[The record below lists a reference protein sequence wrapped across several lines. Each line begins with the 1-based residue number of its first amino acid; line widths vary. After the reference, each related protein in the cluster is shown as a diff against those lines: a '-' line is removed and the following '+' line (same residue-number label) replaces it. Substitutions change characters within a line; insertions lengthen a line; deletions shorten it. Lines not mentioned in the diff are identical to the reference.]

1 MLKDDDKITYIFIYY
16 YTMKARYILQRY
28 LKRVVF
34 IFSFFVKKIRKN
46 SDVLVLLRAKPVYVS
61 SQKPIQI
68 LPPLDQ
74 NKQISIG

>member
-16 YTMKARYILQRY
+16 YTMKARYILQQY
-28 LKRVVF
+28 LKKGCIHIV
-34 IFSFFVKKIRKN
+34 FFVKKIRKN

-74 NKQISIG
+74 NQQISIG